1 MGLTV
6 FLLWCL
12 PFLFLYCISHWFSGG
27 LKHRANHP
35 QYIVSPKKRS
45 KVNMG
50 YGCWSDSP
58 VETYKVTPIRRTLTD
73 HLLKVLHQ
81 KSVDL
86 HSSPAMLLSP
96 MSHLKLN
103 KPKASR
109 VESQH
114 KGREVQQSKA
124 QGFFGTPWVPFHQ
137 ELLKIFSPC
146 HSFHYLYD
154 FFLKWIAGWLGI
166 AIYSL
171 QNEAI

>member
-1 MGLTV
+1 MVVLTSS
-6 FLLWCL
+6 LS
-12 PFLFLYCISHWFSGG
+12 YMSHWFSGG

-35 QYIVSPKKRS
+35 QYIVSPKNRFQS
-45 KVNMG
+45 KHVHG
-50 YGCWSDSP
+50 RWSEGP
-58 VETYKVTPIRRTLTD
+58 AETYKVAPIGRTLTD

-86 HSSPAMLLSP
+86 HSSPAMPLSP
-96 MSHLKLN
+96 LSHLKLN

-114 KGREVQQSKA
+114 KGTEVQQSKA
-124 QGFFGTPWVPFHQ
+124 QGFSGTPWVPFHQ
-137 ELLKIFSPC
+137 ELLKIFSPY
-146 HSFHYLYD
+146 HAFHYLYD

-166 AIYSL
+166 AICSL